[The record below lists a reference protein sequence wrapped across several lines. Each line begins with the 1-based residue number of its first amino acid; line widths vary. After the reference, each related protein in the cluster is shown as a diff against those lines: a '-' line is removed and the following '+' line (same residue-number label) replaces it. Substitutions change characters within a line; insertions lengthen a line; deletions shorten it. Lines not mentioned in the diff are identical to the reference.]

1 MDTTEVSRTIYRIG
15 IADGRAYVGVT
26 SKEVAVRI
34 RQHGQLHAAVNME
47 LYRRLSAG
55 QPYELTIL
63 AADVPAGKAY
73 AHELAFIHAEADPL
87 NRLTRLAPGART
99 LPFAPS
105 NTSRRRYRAGR
116 RRNKP
121 VRPGTY
127 TCSLCRDRLP
137 HTAFYKDRTRFNG
150 LHSRCKDCYNR
161 EAARRRGALPAR
173 GP

>member
-1 MDTTEVSRTIYRIG
+1 MDTSEVSCTIYRIG
-15 IADGRAYVGVT
+15 FADGRAYVGVT

-47 LYRRLSAG
+47 LYRRLSTG

-63 AADVPAGKAY
+63 AADVPVGKAY
-73 AHELAFIHAEADPL
+73 ARELAFIHAEANPL
-87 NRLTRLAPGART
+87 NRLTRLAPEART
-99 LPFAPS
+99 LPLPPS
-105 NTSRRRYRAGR
+105 NARRRYRCR
-116 RRNKP
+116 RTRNKS
-121 VRPGTY
+121 VRPGMY

-137 HTAFYKDRTRFNG
+137 HTDFYKDRTRFNG

-161 EAARRRGALPAR
+161 EAARRRGALPTR